1 MLRFSRGAESRGYS
15 GVVIAEMKQPRRV
28 RSPFVEALRLAGV
41 RPGSFS
47 KYCMGVAAL
56 APEAR
61 TNRFRGALRRLET
74 TDGGGLTPSH
84 A

>member
-1 MLRFSRGAESRGYS
+1 
-15 GVVIAEMKQPRRV
+15 MK
-28 RSPFVEALRLAGV
+28 PFLDALRAGWV
-41 RPGSFS
+41 RQGSLS
-47 KYCMGVAAL
+47 KYCLGIAAL

-74 TDGGGLTPSH
+74 TDGGDLAPSY